1 MNRNP
6 PHHMS
11 PTAYEREDCPRKVS
25 QCNSWVEGHFTYRLC
40 HSQDPGFL
48 TGKTPTFPLQARFI
62 SFTILLP
69 DSVSQKCRQMWV
81 MRFQNRPLRHE
92 NQKALATP
100 KCLLITAAVLTDV
113 HKCFETPP
121 SRRWSFIPLL
131 SVGGLHDLLL
141 TNRGWQGEN
150 ANLAVEKSGRC
161 PLNQPNE
168 VTQSRDAEL
177 GLASQ
182 MRSLHGRAPSQ
193 MHRPPHS
200 GRPRA
205 GFNAPLLMC

>member
-11 PTAYEREDCPRKVS
+11 PTAYERKDCPRKVS
-25 QCNSWVEGHFTYRLC
+25 QCKSWVEGHFTYRLC

-48 TGKTPTFPLQARFI
+48 IGKIPAFLVQARFI

-69 DSVSQKCRQMWV
+69 DSVSQNCRQMWV
-81 MRFQNRPLRHE
+81 RRFQNRPLRHE

-100 KCLLITAAVLTDV
+100 KCLLSTVAVLTHV

-141 TNRGWQGEN
+141 TNRGWQGRN
-150 ANLAVEKSGRC
+150 VNLAVEKSGRC
-161 PLNQPNE
+161 PLNQWNE
-168 VTQSRDAEL
+168 VKQSSDAEL

-182 MRSLHGRAPSQ
+182 MRGLHGHAPSQ

-200 GRPRA
+200 GGPRA
-205 GFNAPLLMC
+205 GFNALLLMC